1 MRAGILERCRGIPGL
16 LALVVAAALSAPAIA
31 GPEAEAASAAGDTAM
46 QSRRPGEAIVEY
58 RRAQALGFRD
68 TASLDARI
76 AGAEAQR
83 QAFLR
88 ICDTGTGEPA
98 RRACLAARL
107 PGAPDEPRVLR
118 RLESMDEAAHR
129 RIEPSPRMQGNSSTL
144 ESDSFPSATEA
155 RYSNAAAPT
164 LSH

>member
-1 MRAGILERCRGIPGL
+1 MEGL
-16 LALVVAAALSAPAIA
+16 LAFVFAVTLSAPATA
-31 GPEAEAASAAGDTAM
+31 GPEAEAASAAGDAAV
-46 QSRRPGEAIVEY
+46 QLRRPGEAILQY

-68 TASLDARI
+68 MASLGARI

-88 ICDTGTGEPA
+88 ICDTGTGAPA
-98 RRACLAARL
+98 RRACHAARL
-107 PGAPDEPRVLR
+107 PGAPDEARVLH
-118 RLESMDEAAHR
+118 RLEIMDDAAPRSVEA
-129 RIEPSPRMQGNSSTL
+129 PPRMQGNSSTL
-144 ESDSFPSATEA
+144 ESDSFPSTTEA